1 MYPPAVAD
9 RYPDRLAYIMAGSG
23 QTLTY
28 AQLDRE
34 SNRLAHLFRQ
44 HGIRA
49 GDTVAVVLENRIE
62 WPVVVAAGMRS
73 GLYVTPVNW
82 HLNPA
87 EIAQLLADARPAAL
101 ITSVA
106 IAADLAPLAGLAGL
120 AGVAGLAGDLNGIAT
135 WCVDGDRAGFA
146 DLRAAMAV
154 QPATAIDDEALGARV
169 LYSGGTTGRPKA
181 FRQKLLGIHPAAAPP
196 RHAELTERL
205 DVGAGTVLLSPAPSY
220 HAAPFTFQLI
230 TLAAGGTV
238 VCMERFDAAAAL
250 TAMRAYGVTHS
261 QWVPTMLVRLLRLG
275 RNERGLA
282 FPAHRVAFTSGAP
295 CPPEVKLDIMQWWGP
310 VLHEYYGAS
319 EGYGHTYISPQEAFV
334 RPGSVGR
341 PLSGTRIHIT
351 DPAGHEL
358 PAGQAGR
365 VCFAAPADIAYR
377 NAGDGAASELR
388 SMGDVGY
395 VDAEG
400 FLFLVGRETM
410 TIVSGGVNIYPPE
423 IEAVLLTHPDIV
435 DASVIGEPDPEFGE
449 RVVAVVEPR
458 PGTDSGALSEK
469 LVQLCRERLAHF
481 KAPRRVVVVD
491 RLPRRP
497 NGKLNTDGVRALVRS
512 SKENT

>member
-9 RYPDRLAYIMAGSG
+9 RYPDRVAYIMAGSG
-23 QTLTY
+23 ETLTY

-34 SNRLAHLFRQ
+34 SSRLAHLFRQ

-49 GDTVAVVLENRIE
+49 GDTLAVVLENRIE

-87 EIAQLLADARPAAL
+87 EIAQLLADARPRAL

-106 IAADLAPLAGLAGL
+106 IAAGLGGL
-120 AGVAGLAGDLNGIAT
+120 TGIAA
-135 WCVDGDRAGFA
+135 WCVDGDRDGFA
-146 DLRAAMAV
+146 DLRTATAG
-154 QPATAIDDEALGARV
+154 QPATAIDDETLGARV

-181 FRQKLLGIHPAAAPP
+181 FRQKLLGVHPAAAPP

-205 DVGAGTVLLSPAPSY
+205 GVGAGTVLLSPAPSY

-238 VCMERFDAAAAL
+238 VCVERFDAAAAL
-250 TAMRAYGVTHS
+250 TAMRGYGVTHS
-261 QWVPTMLVRLLRLG
+261 QWVPTMLVRLLRLD
-275 RNERGLA
+275 RNDRGVA

-295 CPPEVKLDIMQWWGP
+295 CPPQVKLDIMRWWGP

-319 EGYGHTYISPQEAFV
+319 EGYGHTYISPPDALV

-341 PLSGTRIHIT
+341 PLSGTRLHIT
-351 DPAGHEL
+351 DPDGREL
-358 PAGQAGR
+358 PVGQPGR

-377 NAGDGAASELR
+377 NAEDDTAAALR

-400 FLFLVGRETM
+400 FLFLVGRETS
-410 TIVSGGVNIYPPE
+410 TIVSGGVNIYPAE

-458 PGTDSGALSEK
+458 PGTDAGALGDK

-481 KAPRRVVVVD
+481 KAPRRVVVAG

-497 NGKLNTDGVRALVRS
+497 NGKLNPDGVRALVRS
-512 SKENT
+512 GKEDT

>member
-1 MYPPAVAD
+1 
-9 RYPDRLAYIMAGSG
+9 MAGSG

-28 AQLDRE
+28 SQLDRA

-44 HGIRA
+44 HGIGT
-49 GDTVAVVLENRIE
+49 GDTVVLVLENRIE

-73 GLYVTPVNW
+73 GLYVTPLNW
-82 HLNPA
+82 HLKPA
-87 EIAQLLADARPAAL
+87 ELAQLLAEARPRAL
-101 ITSVA
+101 ITSAA
-106 IAADLAPLAGLAGL
+106 IAAGLAE
-120 AGVAGLAGDLNGIAT
+120 VVGDLSGTAA
-135 WCVDGDRAGFA
+135 WCVDGGPEIPEGFA
-146 DLRAAMAV
+146 DLHVAMSS
-154 QPATAIDDEALGARV
+154 QPATPIDDESLGARV

-181 FRQKLLGIHPAAAPP
+181 FRQKLLGVHPAAAPP
-196 RHAELTERL
+196 RHAELTGRL
-205 DVGAGTVLLSPAPSY
+205 GVGAGTVLLSPAPSY

-230 TLAAGGTV
+230 TLAASGTV
-238 VCMERFDAAAAL
+238 VCMERFDAAAAV

-310 VLHEYYGAS
+310 LFFNYSGAT

-358 PAGQAGR
+358 PADQAGR

-377 NAGDGAASELR
+377 NAGDGAAS
-388 SMGDVGY
+388 
-395 VDAEG
+395 
-400 FLFLVGRETM
+400 
-410 TIVSGGVNIYPPE
+410 
-423 IEAVLLTHPDIV
+423 
-435 DASVIGEPDPEFGE
+435 
-449 RVVAVVEPR
+449 
-458 PGTDSGALSEK
+458 
-469 LVQLCRERLAHF
+469 
-481 KAPRRVVVVD
+481 
-491 RLPRRP
+491 
-497 NGKLNTDGVRALVRS
+497 
-512 SKENT
+512 

>member
-9 RYPDRLAYIMAGSG
+9 RYPDRVAYIMAGSG
-23 QTLTY
+23 ETLTY
-28 AQLDRE
+28 AQLDRG

-73 GLYVTPVNW
+73 GLYVTPINW

-87 EIAQLLADARPAAL
+87 EIARLLADARPGAL
-101 ITSVA
+101 ITSAA
-106 IAADLAPLAGLAGL
+106 IAADLTPLAGLAG
-120 AGVAGLAGDLNGIAT
+120 GLNGTAT
-135 WCVDGDRAGFA
+135 WCFDGDRDGFA
-146 DLRAAMAV
+146 DLRAATAV
-154 QPATAIDDEALGARV
+154 QPATPIDDEALGARV

-181 FRQKLLGIHPAAAPP
+181 FRQKLLGLHPAAAPP
-196 RHAELTERL
+196 RHAELAERL
-205 DVGAGTVLLSPAPSY
+205 GVGAETVLLSPAPSY

-238 VCMERFDAAAAL
+238 VCMERFDAATAL
-250 TAMRAYGVTHS
+250 AAMRAYGVTHS
-261 QWVPTMLVRLLRLG
+261 QWVPTMLLRLLRLG
-275 RNERGLA
+275 PNERGLA

-295 CPPEVKLDIMQWWGP
+295 CPPEVKLDIMRWWGP

-319 EGYGHTYISPQEAFV
+319 EGYGHTYISPQEALV

-341 PLSGTRIHIT
+341 PLSGTRILIT

-365 VCFAAPADIAYR
+365 VCFAAPADTAYR
-377 NAGDGAASELR
+377 NAGDDAASEPR

-395 VDAEG
+395 LDAEG
-400 FLFLVGRETM
+400 FLFLVGRETN
-410 TIVSGGVNIYPPE
+410 TIVSGGVNIYPAE

-435 DASVIGEPDPEFGE
+435 DASVVGEPDPEFGE

-481 KAPRRVVVVD
+481 KAPRRVVVVG

-497 NGKLNTDGVRALVRS
+497 NGKLNTDGVRALVQS
-512 SKENT
+512 GKENT

>member
-1 MYPPAVAD
+1 MYLPAVAD

-23 QTLTY
+23 ETLTY

-87 EIAQLLADARPAAL
+87 EIAQLLADARPGAL
-101 ITSVA
+101 ITSAA
-106 IAADLAPLAGLAGL
+106 IAASLAPMAPLTGLAPLA
-120 AGVAGLAGDLNGIAT
+120 DELNGIAT
-135 WCVDGDRAGFA
+135 WCVDGDRTGFT
-146 DLRAAMAV
+146 DLRAAMAD
-154 QPATAIDDEALGARV
+154 QPATPIDDEALGARV

-205 DVGAGTVLLSPAPSY
+205 GVGAETVLLSPAPSY

-250 TAMRAYGVTHS
+250 TAMRGYDVTHS
-261 QWVPTMLVRLLRLG
+261 QWVPTMLIRLLRLG

-319 EGYGHTYISPQEAFV
+319 EGYGHTYISPEEALV

-377 NAGDGAASELR
+377 NASASTDAALR

-395 VDAEG
+395 VDAAG

-481 KAPRRVVVVD
+481 KAPRRVVVVG

-512 SKENT
+512 GKENT